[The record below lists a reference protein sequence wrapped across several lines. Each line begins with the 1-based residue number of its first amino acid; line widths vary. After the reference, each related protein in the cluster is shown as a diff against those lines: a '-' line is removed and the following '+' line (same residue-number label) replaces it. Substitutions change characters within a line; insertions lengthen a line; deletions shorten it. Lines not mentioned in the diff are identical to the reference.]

1 MARTKKTDT
10 IVDDILA
17 TEKPTT
23 KKEKAKT
30 EKTEKVEKTTADT
43 DKTVDAEKENLKE
56 QNKQMAEMLK
66 QMQAQIEQLKAE
78 SNKVQVIQT
87 VGSSGKKVKVIN
99 LTHCPVSVSTEGDGQ
114 GIVKT
119 FNKYGDV
126 LTIKFDVLSDMVAN
140 YQNTFSRGYLR
151 ILDKDVVDELSLTDE
166 YEELYTKEMIDE
178 IINLQT
184 DGAVDLFVN
193 MDDTLRETTARTIAM
208 NLKNGQVYDFNR
220 LHRIQKE
227 TGIDIEK
234 LSENE
239 NLTVTI

>member
-1 MARTKKTDT
+1 MARTKKTET

-23 KKEKAKT
+23 KKEKVTTKT
-30 EKTEKVEKTTADT
+30 EKTEKVEKPT
-43 DKTVDAEKENLKE
+43 KTVDEEKEDLKE

-99 LTHCPVSVSTEGDGQ
+99 LAHCPVSVSTEGDGQ

-184 DGAVDLFVN
+184 DGAVDLFIN

-220 LHRIQKE
+220 LHRIEKE
-227 TGIDIEK
+227 TGINIEK

>member
-1 MARTKKTDT
+1 MARTKKTET

-23 KKEKAKT
+23 KKEKATAKT
-30 EKTEKVEKTTADT
+30 EKP
-43 DKTVDAEKENLKE
+43 VDAEKEDLKE
-56 QNKQMAEMLK
+56 QNKQMAELLK

-99 LTHCPVSVSTEGDGQ
+99 LAHCPVSVSTEGDGQ

-166 YEELYTKEMIDE
+166 YEDLYTKEMIDE

-184 DGAVDLFVN
+184 DGAVDLFIN

-220 LHRIQKE
+220 LHRIEKE
-227 TGIDIEK
+227 TGINIEK

>member
-23 KKEKAKT
+23 KKEKTTTKT
-30 EKTEKVEKTTADT
+30 EKTEKVEKPT
-43 DKTVDAEKENLKE
+43 KTVDAEKEDLKE

-184 DGAVDLFVN
+184 DGAVDLFIN

-220 LHRIQKE
+220 LHRIEKE
-227 TGIDIEK
+227 TGINIEK

>member
-1 MARTKKTDT
+1 MARTKKTEA

-23 KKEKAKT
+23 KKEKATIKT
-30 EKTEKVEKTTADT
+30 EKTKKVEEPT
-43 DKTVDAEKENLKE
+43 KTVDSEKEDLKE

-99 LTHCPVSVSTEGDGQ
+99 LAHCPVSVSTEGDGQ

-184 DGAVDLFVN
+184 DGAVDLFIN
-193 MDDTLRETTARTIAM
+193 MDDTLRETTARTIAL

-220 LHRIQKE
+220 LHRIEKE

>member
-1 MARTKKTDT
+1 MARTKKTET

-23 KKEKAKT
+23 KKEKATTKA
-30 EKTEKVEKTTADT
+30 EKTEKVAES
-43 DKTVDAEKENLKE
+43 KTVDVEKEDLKE

-99 LTHCPVSVSTEGDGQ
+99 LAHCPVSVSTEGDGQ

-184 DGAVDLFVN
+184 DGAVDLFIN

-220 LHRIQKE
+220 LHRIEKE
-227 TGIDIEK
+227 TGINIEK

>member
-23 KKEKAKT
+23 KKEKTTAKT
-30 EKTEKVEKTTADT
+30 EKTEKVAES
-43 DKTVDAEKENLKE
+43 KTVDTEKEDLKE

-66 QMQAQIEQLKAE
+66 KMQAQIEQLKAE

-184 DGAVDLFVN
+184 DGAVDLFIN

-220 LHRIQKE
+220 LHRIEKE
-227 TGIDIEK
+227 TGINIEQ

>member
-1 MARTKKTDT
+1 MARTKKTET

-23 KKEKAKT
+23 KKEKATTKT
-30 EKTEKVEKTTADT
+30 EKTEKVEKPT
-43 DKTVDAEKENLKE
+43 KTVDTEKEDLKE

-184 DGAVDLFVN
+184 DGAVDLFIN
-193 MDDTLRETTARTIAM
+193 MDDTLRETTARTIAL

-220 LHRIQKE
+220 LHRIEKE

>member
-23 KKEKAKT
+23 KKEKATTKT
-30 EKTEKVEKTTADT
+30 EKTEKVTEPE
-43 DKTVDAEKENLKE
+43 TVDAEKEDLKE

-184 DGAVDLFVN
+184 DGAVDLFIN

-220 LHRIQKE
+220 LHRIEKE
-227 TGIDIEK
+227 TGINIEQ

>member
-23 KKEKAKT
+23 KKEKTTPKT
-30 EKTEKVEKTTADT
+30 EKTEKVTKPTE
-43 DKTVDAEKENLKE
+43 TVDTEKEDLKE

-184 DGAVDLFVN
+184 DGAVDLFIN

-220 LHRIQKE
+220 LHRIEKE
-227 TGIDIEK
+227 TGIDIEQ

>member
-1 MARTKKTDT
+1 MARTKKTETT

-23 KKEKAKT
+23 KKTTTKT
-30 EKTEKVEKTTADT
+30 EKTEKVAEP
-43 DKTVDAEKENLKE
+43 KTVDAEKEDLKE
-56 QNKQMAEMLK
+56 QNKQMAELLK
-66 QMQAQIEQLKAE
+66 QMQVQIEQLKAE

-151 ILDKDVVDELSLTDE
+151 ILDKDVVDELGLTDE

-184 DGAVDLFVN
+184 DGAVDLFIN
-193 MDDTLRETTARTIAM
+193 MDDTLRETTARTIAL
-208 NLKNGQVYDFNR
+208 NLKNGQIYDFNR
-220 LHRIQKE
+220 LHRIEKE
-227 TGIDIEK
+227 TGINIEK

-239 NLTVTI
+239 NLAVTI

>member
-1 MARTKKTDT
+1 MARTKKTET

-23 KKEKAKT
+23 KKGKTTTKT
-30 EKTEKVEKTTADT
+30 EKTEKVAVP
-43 DKTVDAEKENLKE
+43 TVDTEKEDLKE

-99 LTHCPVSVSTEGDGQ
+99 LAHCPVSVSTEGDGQ

-184 DGAVDLFVN
+184 DGAVDLFIN

-220 LHRIQKE
+220 LHRIEKE
-227 TGIDIEK
+227 TGINIEK

>member
-1 MARTKKTDT
+1 MARTKKTET

-23 KKEKAKT
+23 KKEKATPKT
-30 EKTEKVEKTTADT
+30 EKTEKVEKPT
-43 DKTVDAEKENLKE
+43 KTVDTEKEDLKE

-99 LTHCPVSVSTEGDGQ
+99 LAHCPVSVSTEGDGQ

-184 DGAVDLFVN
+184 DGAVDLFIN

-220 LHRIQKE
+220 LHRIEKE
-227 TGIDIEK
+227 TGINIEK